1 MTDLLPFRLIEH
13 GKKRC
18 LQRKI
23 EFDWIAKTLTYPA
36 RIESD
41 KDDPDL
47 ITHALLII
55 PERGFRVLRVIF
67 NETVEP
73 IAVVT
78 AYFDDE
84 VKDL

>member
-1 MTDLLPFRLIEH
+1 MTKLSFHLTEH
-13 GKKRC
+13 AKKRC

-23 EFDWIAKTLTYPA
+23 EPNWIADTLTYPA
-36 RIESD
+36 RIEQDEVDSD
-41 KDDPDL
+41 L
-47 ITHALLII
+47 VHALRVI

-67 NETVEP
+67 NETVDP
-73 IAVVT
+73 LAVVT

>member
-1 MTDLLPFRLIEH
+1 MTDLLIFRLTDH
-13 GKKRC
+13 GRKRC

-23 EFDWIAKTLTYPA
+23 ELDWITKTLTYPA

-41 KDDPDL
+41 KEDPDL
-47 ITHALLII
+47 THALQII

-73 IAVVT
+73 ITVVT